1 MFSVVIPLYNK
12 EFSIKRTL
20 ESVLN
25 QTFSNFEII
34 VVNDGSTDDS
44 LEVAKL
50 INDSRVRIIDQHNG
64 GVSSARNRGIKEGQ
78 YEWIVFLD
86 ADDLWEPNHLETI
99 NSMIVKFPNDR
110 VFCTSFIRSTENLP
124 VEKDRKIS
132 IIEDYFEE
140 ASKYHFFWTSV
151 TCINKTVF
159 NDVGVFNERLSRGED
174 LDLWAR
180 IGKKYR
186 FIRSKEVTAIYVQD
200 SDNKLSFTKTSL
212 DKSILNNIS
221 FQGLNKSQAAYFKKL
236 ILRKIRFSILNG
248 DFRVLMKLILKYNI
262 NLL

>member
-12 EFSIKRTL
+12 EISINKTL
-20 ESVLN
+20 ESVLG
-25 QTFSNFEII
+25 QTFSNFE
-34 VVNDGSTDDS
+34 VVLVNDGSTDGS
-44 LEVAKL
+44 LGVARS
-50 INDSRVRIIDQHNG
+50 ISDSRIRIIDQQNG
-64 GVSSARNRGIKEGQ
+64 GVSSARNKGIEEAS

-86 ADDLWEPNHLETI
+86 ADDLWKPNHLETI
-99 NSMIVKFPNDR
+99 NNMIIKFPDDD
-110 VFCTSFIRSTENLP
+110 VFCTSFIRSTESLP
-124 VEKDRKIS
+124 VEQDGTIS

-140 ASKYHFFWTSV
+140 AIKYHFFWTSV
-151 TCINKTVF
+151 TAIKKSVF
-159 NDVGVFNERLSRGED
+159 SDIGVFNERLSRGED

-212 DKSILNNIS
+212 NKSILNNIS
-221 FQGLNKSQAAYFKKL
+221 FDGLNKSQKAYFKRL
-236 ILRKIRFSILNG
+236 IFRKIRSCALKG
-248 DFRVLMKLILKYNI
+248 DLGVLMKLILKYNV